1 MVERELRVALL
12 RRKARGQWLR
22 AAWMAGGITFFFLLL
37 LGITANPSKGRTLFF
52 CLYALA
58 CLGVVTRGFGLTADL
73 FSEERRNGT
82 LGLLVLTGLTP
93 LEIFAY
99 KLSGALLLT
108 SYGLLGALPF
118 FAIPFLAGG
127 VSGIQFMCALV
138 FLSNAL
144 LFCVAIGLLGSV
156 LHREGGQAQMT
167 ALALAGVLNLVA
179 PLVHWLNPSVVGIVR
194 PDWLATS
201 PAYAGYLVFT
211 NLAGGSLQQ
220 FWTCS
225 GITLGYSIL
234 ALSAAAMILHRTWRE
249 SAELVQPA
257 GNRWQ
262 FWTWIH
268 FDQTRLWRL
277 RRRLLEQNPFSWLA
291 TRSRGPV
298 VAAYAWVGLGALIC
312 FVLWVAGDNP
322 WQAARNGL
330 VAAVVLHLGLNW
342 ILAYAGG
349 KRLGEERQTGGF
361 EVLLTTPIKSSEII
375 AGQHKGLIAQF
386 KVVWLAVVV
395 LDLALACGAFASGG
409 WELSTGSFYL
419 LAWASLELM
428 WVAVHLEA
436 ASRAMWIGT
445 WTGRPAY
452 AALQAMRANSW
463 ALFWLWFIWQ
473 AGVGKY
479 PQRHPVQLVVFS
491 FFLVMG
497 VAGAFGNRGTLR
509 EKLTKEL
516 RDIAAAPIPARGDK
530 RFKSWNPQVIYPP
543 GRCGY
548 FDLTWPKPDIT
559 KLQSSKPGTRYY
571 DG

>member
-12 RRKARGQWLR
+12 RRKARAQWLR
-22 AAWMAGGITFFFLLL
+22 AAWMAGGITFFFLLI
-37 LGITANPSKGRTLFF
+37 LGITANPSKGRTLFY
-52 CLYALA
+52 CLYVLGCA
-58 CLGVVTRGFGLTADL
+58 GVVTRGFGLTADL

-93 LEIFAY
+93 LEIFTY

-108 SYGLLGALPF
+108 SYGLFGALPF

-127 VSGIQFMCALV
+127 VSGVQFVCALV
-138 FLSNAL
+138 FLANAL

-167 ALALAGVLNLVA
+167 ALALAGSLNLLA
-179 PLVHWLNPSVVGIVR
+179 PLSHWLNPSVVR
-194 PDWLATS
+194 LDWLATS
-201 PAYAGYLVFT
+201 PAYAGYLIFT
-211 NLAGGSLQQ
+211 NLAAGSMQL
-220 FWTCS
+220 FWNCS
-225 GITLGYSIL
+225 GITLGYSVI
-234 ALSAAAMILHRTWRE
+234 ALLAAATILQRTWRE
-249 SAELVQPA
+249 GAESFQA
-257 GNRWQ
+257 EKRWR
-262 FWTWIH
+262 FWE
-268 FDQTRLWRL
+268 RSNSNEGRRWRL

-291 TRSRGPV
+291 ARARGPV

-312 FVLWVAGDNP
+312 FALWLTAGNP
-322 WQAARNGL
+322 WLAARNGL
-330 VAAVVLHLGLNW
+330 LAAVVLHAGLNW
-342 ILAYAGG
+342 IIAYAGG

-361 EVLLTTPIKSSEII
+361 EVLLTTPIKSGDII
-375 AGQHKGLIAQF
+375 VGQHKGLIAQF
-386 KVVWLAVVV
+386 KMVWLAVLG
-395 LDLALACGAFASGG
+395 LDLALACAAFGSGG
-409 WELSTGSFYL
+409 WELSTGSIYL
-419 LAWASLELM
+419 LAWVALELM

-491 FFLVMG
+491 TFLVMG

-509 EKLTKEL
+509 EKLTREL
-516 RDIAAAPIPARGDK
+516 RDIAAAPIPARGDR
-530 RFKSWNPQVIYPP
+530 RFKSWNPQIIFPP
-543 GRCGY
+543 GRWGY
-548 FDLTWPKPDIT
+548 FDLTWPKANVPRI
-559 KLQSSKPGTRYY
+559 QSSKSHKPASRTGR
-571 DG
+571 